1 MMSNFKN
8 MKANKRTLRNVIL
21 FSFVAVVCGWVGVGV
36 DKLLG
41 QPSNLESLG
50 ALIFISSPIL
60 CMVLL
65 RLFGG
70 DGWKDLPLKPNFRRN
85 ARWYLFAIVVY
96 PVVIGITLFVGKL
109 FGWVDVSRFSIAAYF
124 PVFIAAFL
132 PQCLK
137 NIFEE
142 SVWRGY
148 LTVKVEQLTQ
158 NEWLV
163 YLVVALVWQV
173 WHLPYYLILL
183 DDAYLA
189 SFFPFGNVLFVVTS
203 FVVIGVWTIMYTEIF
218 FLSRSLLL
226 VVLMHAMEDA
236 LNPLISDGFA
246 VVSPDKALLVSPS
259 FGLIPLLLYLVTGL
273 WLRRIRKSSARYS

>member
-1 MMSNFKN
+1 
-8 MKANKRTLRNVIL
+8 MKANKRTLRNVML

-41 QPSNLESLG
+41 QASNLESLG

-109 FGWVDVSRFSIAAYF
+109 FGWVDVSKFSIAAYF

-259 FGLIPLLLYLVTGL
+259 FGLIPLLLYLVIGL
-273 WLRRIRKSSARYS
+273 RLRRIRKSSARYS

>member
-1 MMSNFKN
+1 

>member
-1 MMSNFKN
+1 

-109 FGWVDVSRFSIAAYF
+109 FGWVDVSKFSIAAYF

-203 FVVIGVWTIMYTEIF
+203 FAVIGVWTIMYTEIF

-226 VVLMHAMEDA
+226 VVLMHAMEDS

-273 WLRRIRKSSARYS
+273 WLRRIRKSSARCS

>member
-1 MMSNFKN
+1 MISNFKN
-8 MKANKRTLRNVIL
+8 IKANKRTLRNVIL

-109 FGWVDVSRFSIAAYF
+109 FGWVDVSKFSIAAYF

-189 SFFPFGNVLFVVTS
+189 SFFPFGNVLFVVIS

-259 FGLIPLLLYLVTGL
+259 FGLIPLLLYLVIGL
-273 WLRRIRKSSARYS
+273 WLRRIRKSSARCS

>member
-1 MMSNFKN
+1 

-109 FGWVDVSRFSIAAYF
+109 FGWVDVSKFSIAAYF

-189 SFFPFGNVLFVVTS
+189 SFFPFGNVLFVAIS

-259 FGLIPLLLYLVTGL
+259 FGLIPLLLYLVIGL
-273 WLRRIRKSSARYS
+273 WLRRIRKSSARCS

>member
-1 MMSNFKN
+1 

-259 FGLIPLLLYLVTGL
+259 FGLIPLLLYLVIGL
-273 WLRRIRKSSARYS
+273 WLRRTRKSSARCS

>member
-1 MMSNFKN
+1 

-96 PVVIGITLFVGKL
+96 PVVIGITLFIGKL

-259 FGLIPLLLYLVTGL
+259 FGLIPLLLYLVIGL
-273 WLRRIRKSSARYS
+273 WLRRIRKSSARCS

>member
-1 MMSNFKN
+1 

-109 FGWVDVSRFSIAAYF
+109 FGWVDVSKFSIAAYF

-203 FVVIGVWTIMYTEIF
+203 FAVIGVWTIMYTEIF

-246 VVSPDKALLVSPS
+246 VVSPDKALLGSPN
-259 FGLIPLLLYLVTGL
+259 FGLIPLLLYLVIGL
-273 WLRRIRKSSARYS
+273 WLRRIRKSSARCS

>member
-1 MMSNFKN
+1 

-21 FSFVAVVCGWVGVGV
+21 FSFVAVVCGWVGVGI

-109 FGWVDVSRFSIAAYF
+109 FGWVDVSKFSIAAYF

-203 FVVIGVWTIMYTEIF
+203 FAVIGVWTIMYTEIF

-226 VVLMHAMEDA
+226 VVLMHAMEDS

-246 VVSPDKALLVSPS
+246 VMSPDKALLVSPS
-259 FGLIPLLLYLVTGL
+259 FGLIPLLLYLVIGL
-273 WLRRIRKSSARYS
+273 WLRRIRKSSARCS

>member
-1 MMSNFKN
+1 

-70 DGWKDLPLKPNFRRN
+70 DGWKDLTLKPNFRRN

-96 PVVIGITLFVGKL
+96 PVVIGITLFIGKL

-226 VVLMHAMEDA
+226 VVLMHAMEDS

-259 FGLIPLLLYLVTGL
+259 FGLIPLLLYLVIGL
-273 WLRRIRKSSARYS
+273 WLRRIRKSSARCS

>member
-1 MMSNFKN
+1 

-109 FGWVDVSRFSIAAYF
+109 FGWVDVSKFSIAAYF

-183 DDAYLA
+183 DDDYLA

-226 VVLMHAMEDA
+226 VVLMHAMEDS

-259 FGLIPLLLYLVTGL
+259 FGLIPLLLYLVIGL
-273 WLRRIRKSSARYS
+273 WLRRIRKSSARCS

>member
-1 MMSNFKN
+1 

-109 FGWVDVSRFSIAAYF
+109 FGCVDVSRFSIAAYF

-203 FVVIGVWTIMYTEIF
+203 FAVIGVWTIMYTEIF

-226 VVLMHAMEDA
+226 VVLMHAMEDS
-236 LNPLISDGFA
+236 LNPLTSDGFA

-259 FGLIPLLLYLVTGL
+259 FGLIPLLLYLVIGL
-273 WLRRIRKSSARYS
+273 WLRRIRKSSARCS

>member
-1 MMSNFKN
+1 
-8 MKANKRTLRNVIL
+8 MKANKRTLRNAIL

-70 DGWKDLPLKPNFRRN
+70 DGWKDLPLKPNFKRN

-96 PVVIGITLFVGKL
+96 PVVIGITLFIGKL
-109 FGWVDVSRFSIAAYF
+109 FGWVDVSKFSIAAYF

-259 FGLIPLLLYLVTGL
+259 FGLIPLLLYLVIGL
-273 WLRRIRKSSARYS
+273 WLRRIRKSSARCS

>member
-1 MMSNFKN
+1 
-8 MKANKRTLRNVIL
+8 MKANKRTLRNVML

-41 QPSNLESLG
+41 QSSNLESLG

-236 LNPLISDGFA
+236 LNPLISEGFA

-273 WLRRIRKSSARYS
+273 WLRRIRKSSARCS

>member
-1 MMSNFKN
+1 MISNFKN
-8 MKANKRTLRNVIL
+8 MKANKITLRNVIL

-109 FGWVDVSRFSIAAYF
+109 FGWVDVSRFSIAAYS

-259 FGLIPLLLYLVTGL
+259 FGLIPLLLYLVIGL
-273 WLRRIRKSSARYS
+273 RLRRIRKSSARCS

>member
-1 MMSNFKN
+1 

-109 FGWVDVSRFSIAAYF
+109 FGWVDVSKFSIAAYF

-226 VVLMHAMEDA
+226 VVLMHAMEDS

-259 FGLIPLLLYLVTGL
+259 FGLIPLLLYLVIGL
-273 WLRRIRKSSARYS
+273 WLRRIRKSSARCS

>member
-1 MMSNFKN
+1 

-109 FGWVDVSRFSIAAYF
+109 FGWVDVSKFSIAAYF

-226 VVLMHAMEDA
+226 VVLMHTMEDA

-259 FGLIPLLLYLVTGL
+259 FGLIPLLLYLVIGL
-273 WLRRIRKSSARYS
+273 WLRRIRKSSARCS

>member
-109 FGWVDVSRFSIAAYF
+109 FGWVDVSKFSIAAYF

-132 PQCLK
+132 PQCFK

-236 LNPLISDGFA
+236 LNPLISEGFA

-259 FGLIPLLLYLVTGL
+259 FGLIPLLLYLVIGL
-273 WLRRIRKSSARYS
+273 RLRRIRKSSARYS

>member
-1 MMSNFKN
+1 
-8 MKANKRTLRNVIL
+8 MKANKRTLRNVML

-203 FVVIGVWTIMYTEIF
+203 FAVIGVWTIMYTEIF

-226 VVLMHAMEDA
+226 VVLMHAMEDS

-259 FGLIPLLLYLVTGL
+259 FGLIPLLLYLVIGL
-273 WLRRIRKSSARYS
+273 WLRRIRKSSARCS

>member
-1 MMSNFKN
+1 

-70 DGWKDLPLKPNFRRN
+70 DGWKDLPLKPNFSRN

-109 FGWVDVSRFSIAAYF
+109 FGWVDVSKFSIAAYF

-203 FVVIGVWTIMYTEIF
+203 FVVIGGWTIMYTEIF

-259 FGLIPLLLYLVTGL
+259 FGLIPLLLYLVIGL
-273 WLRRIRKSSARYS
+273 WLRRIRKSSARCS

>member
-1 MMSNFKN
+1 
-8 MKANKRTLRNVIL
+8 MKANKRTLRDVIL

-96 PVVIGITLFVGKL
+96 PVVVGITLFVGKL
-109 FGWVDVSRFSIAAYF
+109 FGWVDVSKFSIAAYF

-259 FGLIPLLLYLVTGL
+259 FGLIPLLLYLVIGL
-273 WLRRIRKSSARYS
+273 WLRRIRKSSARCS

>member
-1 MMSNFKN
+1 

-109 FGWVDVSRFSIAAYF
+109 FGWVDVSKFSIAAYF

-189 SFFPFGNVLFVVTS
+189 SFFPFGNVLFVVIS

-259 FGLIPLLLYLVTGL
+259 FGLIPLLLYLVIGL
-273 WLRRIRKSSARYS
+273 WLRRIRKSSARCS

>member
-1 MMSNFKN
+1 
-8 MKANKRTLRNVIL
+8 MKANKITLRNVIL

-70 DGWKDLPLKPNFRRN
+70 DGWKDLPLKPNFTRN
-85 ARWYLFAIVVY
+85 ARWYLFAVVVY

-109 FGWVDVSRFSIAAYF
+109 FGWVDVSRFSIAAYS

-259 FGLIPLLLYLVTGL
+259 FGLIPLLLYLVIGL
-273 WLRRIRKSSARYS
+273 RLRRIRKSSARCS

>member
-1 MMSNFKN
+1 
-8 MKANKRTLRNVIL
+8 MKANRRTLRNVIL

-189 SFFPFGNVLFVVTS
+189 SFFPFGNVLFAVTS

-259 FGLIPLLLYLVTGL
+259 FGLIPLLLYLVIGL
-273 WLRRIRKSSARYS
+273 WLRRIRKSSARCS

>member
-1 MMSNFKN
+1 

-109 FGWVDVSRFSIAAYF
+109 FGWVDVSKFSIAAYF
-124 PVFIAAFL
+124 LVFIAAFL

-189 SFFPFGNVLFVVTS
+189 SFFPFGNVLFVVIS

-259 FGLIPLLLYLVTGL
+259 FGLIPLLLYLVIGL
-273 WLRRIRKSSARYS
+273 WLRRIRKSSARCS

>member
-1 MMSNFKN
+1 
-8 MKANKRTLRNVIL
+8 MKANKITLRNVIL

-70 DGWKDLPLKPNFRRN
+70 DGWKDLPLKPNFTRN

-109 FGWVDVSRFSIAAYF
+109 FGWVDVSRFSIAAYS

-259 FGLIPLLLYLVTGL
+259 FGLIPLLLYLVIGL
-273 WLRRIRKSSARYS
+273 RLRRIRKSSARCS

>member
-1 MMSNFKN
+1 
-8 MKANKRTLRNVIL
+8 MKANKRTLRNIIL

-109 FGWVDVSRFSIAAYF
+109 FGWVDVSRFSIAAYS

-236 LNPLISDGFA
+236 LNPLISEGFA

-273 WLRRIRKSSARYS
+273 WLRRIRKSSARCS

>member
-1 MMSNFKN
+1 

-109 FGWVDVSRFSIAAYF
+109 FGWVDVSKFSIAAYF

-158 NEWLV
+158 NEWLL

-259 FGLIPLLLYLVTGL
+259 FGLIPLLLYLVIGL
-273 WLRRIRKSSARYS
+273 WLRRIRKSSARCS

>member
-1 MMSNFKN
+1 

-109 FGWVDVSRFSIAAYF
+109 FGWVDVSRFSIAAYS

-259 FGLIPLLLYLVTGL
+259 FGLIPLLLYLVIGL
-273 WLRRIRKSSARYS
+273 RLRRIRKSSARCS

>member
-1 MMSNFKN
+1 MISNFKN
-8 MKANKRTLRNVIL
+8 MKANKRTLRDVIL

-109 FGWVDVSRFSIAAYF
+109 FGWVDVSKFSIAAYF

-259 FGLIPLLLYLVTGL
+259 FGFIPLLLYLVIGL
-273 WLRRIRKSSARYS
+273 WLRRIRKSSARCS

>member
-1 MMSNFKN
+1 
-8 MKANKRTLRNVIL
+8 MKANKRTLRNVML

-41 QPSNLESLG
+41 QASNLESLG

-109 FGWVDVSRFSIAAYF
+109 FGWVDVSRFSIAAYS

-259 FGLIPLLLYLVTGL
+259 FGLIPLLLYLVIGL
-273 WLRRIRKSSARYS
+273 WLRRIRKSSARCS

>member
-1 MMSNFKN
+1 
-8 MKANKRTLRNVIL
+8 
-21 FSFVAVVCGWVGVGV
+21 
-36 DKLLG
+36 
-41 QPSNLESLG
+41 
-50 ALIFISSPIL
+50 
-60 CMVLL
+60 MVLL

-96 PVVIGITLFVGKL
+96 PVVVGITLFVGKL
-109 FGWVDVSRFSIAAYF
+109 FGWVDVSKFSIAAYF

-132 PQCLK
+132 SQCLK
-137 NIFEE
+137 NIVEE

-158 NEWLV
+158 DEWLV

-259 FGLIPLLLYLVTGL
+259 FGLIPLLLYLVIGL
-273 WLRRIRKSSARYS
+273 WLRRIRKSSARCS

>member
-1 MMSNFKN
+1 

-109 FGWVDVSRFSIAAYF
+109 FGWGDVSKFSIAAYF

-259 FGLIPLLLYLVTGL
+259 FGLIPLLLYLVIGL
-273 WLRRIRKSSARYS
+273 WLRRIRKSSARCS

>member
-1 MMSNFKN
+1 MISNFKN
-8 MKANKRTLRNVIL
+8 MKANRRTLRNVIL

-189 SFFPFGNVLFVVTS
+189 SFFPFGNVLFAVTS

-259 FGLIPLLLYLVTGL
+259 FGLIPLLLYLVIGL
-273 WLRRIRKSSARYS
+273 WLRRIRKSSARCS

>member
-1 MMSNFKN
+1 

-96 PVVIGITLFVGKL
+96 PVVIGITLFIGKL
-109 FGWVDVSRFSIAAYF
+109 FGWVDVSKFSIAAYF

>member
-1 MMSNFKN
+1 
-8 MKANKRTLRNVIL
+8 MKANKRTLRNVML

-109 FGWVDVSRFSIAAYF
+109 FGWVDVSKFSIAAYF

-226 VVLMHAMEDA
+226 VVLMHAMEDS

-259 FGLIPLLLYLVTGL
+259 FGLIPLLLYLVIGL
-273 WLRRIRKSSARYS
+273 WLRRIRKSSARCS

>member
-1 MMSNFKN
+1 M
-8 MKANKRTLRNVIL
+8 L

-41 QPSNLESLG
+41 QASNLESLG

-109 FGWVDVSRFSIAAYF
+109 FGWVDVSRFSIAAYS